1 VRDWEYGQQGRQ
13 GKRSR
18 KTLNRKARL
27 KLGLKTIPPTRRT
40 EMTKA
45 QKISLAT
52 ILVAIVLTLFA
63 VYIWPTRYRY
73 DEISAGQYAVYLR
86 IDRFTGEVSRLD
98 MRTNTWIT
106 TKMLAEQEAEREKQ
120 GRINEL
126 IRLGLITPTPTPTP
140 DNIFESYIRERQNQQ
155 PKK

>member
-1 VRDWEYGQQGRQ
+1 
-13 GKRSR
+13 
-18 KTLNRKARL
+18 
-27 KLGLKTIPPTRRT
+27 
-40 EMTKA
+40 MTKA